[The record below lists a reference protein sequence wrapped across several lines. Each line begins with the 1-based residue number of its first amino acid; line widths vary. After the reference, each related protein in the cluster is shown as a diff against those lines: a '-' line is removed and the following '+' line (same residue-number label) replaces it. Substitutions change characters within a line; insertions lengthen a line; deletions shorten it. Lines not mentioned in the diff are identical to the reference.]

1 MQKPF
6 PQPEEYESINAEVEG
21 EIADIVKESSASGK
35 LRFAKRADQIP
46 TEPNVANLLNDRQ
59 TTHGDFRTNARVSQ
73 LLKAV
78 FRACEHWQ
86 FLDDVEKESMDM
98 IALKFS
104 RVLSGKSLERQHWE
118 DIEGYAR
125 LALKE
130 CK

>member
-6 PQPEEYESINAEVEG
+6 PQPEELQAIEG
-21 EIADIVKESSASGK
+21 EVADLVNESMKLGGLRYVKQAEQIAM
-35 LRFAKRADQIP
+35 
-46 TEPNVANLLNDRQ
+46 EPNIANLLNDRQ
-59 TTHGDFRTNARVSQ
+59 TIHGDFRSNARISQ
-73 LLKAV
+73 MLKAV

-86 FLDDVEKESMDM
+86 FLDDVEKESIDM
-98 IALKFS
+98 IAMKIS
-104 RVLSGKSLERQHWE
+104 RVLSGKSLEKQHWE